1 MTFYFLFLFFFFWK
15 IECQNKF
22 KERQPLYNFF
32 LEGEGGEAWIINIS
46 PRKFILTSTS
56 VYIPSS
62 PLFFVFQ
69 VQFFR
74 SSPRT
79 NTNKIC
85 LSGRVSRV
93 SYRDK
98 LLLFASC
105 NFSCFLFMGKFS
117 LSFIPVHYFY
127 VCICFFN
134 FTCVYSISILH
145 LSLELFLI
153 KQDLLK
159 SLFRYFS
166 KHGTKKSQNRIAP
179 AAPFVI
185 DVSTFC

>member
-1 MTFYFLFLFFFFWK
+1 MWRRSVFLTAERSSLPTHRIFKSTLWVFFFQE
-15 IECQNKF
+15 IEFQNKF
-22 KERQPLYNFF
+22 KERQPLSNFF
-32 LEGEGGEAWIINIS
+32 GKGGWGGGGGKAWIINIS

-62 PLFFVFQ
+62 PLFSVFQ

-98 LLLFASC
+98 LPLFFSC
-105 NFSCFLFMGKFS
+105 NFSCFLFLGKFS
-117 LSFIPVHYFY
+117 LSFIPVHYMCVCVFFVFHMY
-127 VCICFFN
+127 VPYKHLAF
-134 FTCVYSISILH
+134 ISI
-145 LSLELFLI
+145 I
-153 KQDLLK
+153 
-159 SLFRYFS
+159 
-166 KHGTKKSQNRIAP
+166 I
-179 AAPFVI
+179 
-185 DVSTFC
+185 